1 MNRDSEAFG
10 MLTGIGSPITE
21 VIRPYVDRIV
31 VLEKMRTDLA
41 ELCAQVANEGI
52 YVNEEPVV
60 HLDRVLAI
68 INREDTP

>member
-41 ELCAQVANEGI
+41 ELHHVTDSGKWCICCGANW
-52 YVNEEPVV
+52 PCQTWT
-60 HLDRVLAI
+60 I

>member
-10 MLTGIGSPITE
+10 MLTGIGSVTSE

-41 ELCAQVANEGI
+41 ELCAQVATEGI
-52 YVNEEPVV
+52 YVNEQPVV